1 MRWLLLKDLR
11 ILRRSPLL
19 VALLVLYP
27 IVIAVLIGFALS
39 RGPDKPEVAFYN
51 GLEGQSAVVEL
62 GGERID
68 LASEGQRLFDAID
81 PVRVDSREEA
91 IQKVEDG
98 EVLGALIIPSDLAT
112 NIQSSLEP
120 GTVEV
125 YFNAEDPAK
134 RQFVE
139 NTIKAQVQSANA
151 ALTKRVAKEAL
162 KLLDLISTG
171 GEYSFLG
178 QSFDVLGLERAEQ
191 ILAKARAELPAGSP
205 ERAELDRVIAFG
217 KLARENL
224 SFSDEVLAVVGE
236 PIRVKATALDGGT
249 TSLTSFAVALAVAVS
264 LMFITL
270 LLAAGTLALER
281 EENAF
286 SRLVRGLVSKT
297 GLLAEKAGLA
307 AVCSVSVCLL
317 MMAGLGLF
325 VELDW
330 GRFPLWLAA
339 LAVGA
344 LAFAALGLAIGALT
358 RDVRAASL
366 LAFMLCLPLA
376 FLALVPSG
384 AVAPAL
390 YDVIRAV
397 SAVFP
402 FQPALDALD
411 AALNDAGGIGGPLLH
426 LAGLTLGFG
435 ALARR
440 RPATL
445 RLMASANEALVR
457 RVYAAANARDMDA
470 ILAGTHEDCEVH
482 PVLGANLAA
491 DVYRGHEG
499 VRQWTR
505 DLWGEW
511 ESFDTSIGEVVER
524 GDRLLY
530 PVGLRGRGR
539 ASGAPFEAEIFH
551 LTTVRDG
558 LVLRIEGFSDRESA
572 MRALEAT

>member
-27 IVIAVLIGFALS
+27 ILIAVLIGFALS

-51 GLEGQSAVVEL
+51 ALAGKSAEVEL
-62 GGERID
+62 GGDRID
-68 LASEGQRLFDAID
+68 LAAEGRRLFEAID
-81 PVRVDSREEA
+81 PVPVDSRKEA
-91 IQKVEDG
+91 IQKVRDG
-98 EVLGALIIPSDLAT
+98 EVLGALIIPEDLAT

-125 YFNAEDPAK
+125 YYNAEDPAK

-151 ALTKRVAKEAL
+151 ALTKRVAQDAL
-162 KLLDLISTG
+162 QLLDLISTG
-171 GEYSFLG
+171 GQYTFLG
-178 QSFDVLGLERAEQ
+178 QDFDVLGLERAER
-191 ILAKARAELPAGSP
+191 ILEQARVELPPGSG
-205 ERAELDRVIAFG
+205 ERREIDRVIAFG

-224 SFSDEVLAVVGE
+224 SFSDDVLAVVGE
-236 PIRVKATALDGGT
+236 PIRVKARALDGGA
-249 TSLTSFAVALAVAVS
+249 TSLTSFAVALAVTVS
-264 LMFITL
+264 LMFVTL

-307 AVCSVSVCLL
+307 AVCSVAVCLV
-317 MMAGLGLF
+317 MIAGLGLF

-397 SAVFP
+397 SAAFP
-402 FQPALDALD
+402 FKPALDALD
-411 AALNDAGGIGGPLLH
+411 AALNDAGDLGGPLLH
-426 LAGLTLGFG
+426 LAGLTFAFG
-435 ALARR
+435 VLARLALR
-440 RPATL
+440 RFA
-445 RLMASANEALVR
+445 
-457 RVYAAANARDMDA
+457 
-470 ILAGTHEDCEVH
+470 
-482 PVLGANLAA
+482 
-491 DVYRGHEG
+491 
-499 VRQWTR
+499 
-505 DLWGEW
+505 
-511 ESFDTSIGEVVER
+511 
-524 GDRLLY
+524 
-530 PVGLRGRGR
+530 
-539 ASGAPFEAEIFH
+539 
-551 LTTVRDG
+551 
-558 LVLRIEGFSDRESA
+558 
-572 MRALEAT
+572 

>member
-27 IVIAVLIGFALS
+27 VIIAVLIGFALS
-39 RGPDKPEVAFYN
+39 RGPGKPKVAFYK
-51 GLEGQSAVVEL
+51 GLAGQSAVVEL
-62 GGERID
+62 GGDRID
-68 LASEGQRLFDAID
+68 LAQQGRRLFDAID
-81 PVRVDSREEA
+81 PVRVDSRKEA
-91 IQKVEDG
+91 IQKVRDG
-98 EVLGALIIPSDLAT
+98 DVLGALIIPEDLAR

-125 YFNAEDPAK
+125 YYNAEDPAK
-134 RQFVE
+134 RQYVE
-139 NTIKAQVQSANA
+139 NTIKAQVQTANG

-162 KLLDLISTG
+162 QLLDLISTG
-171 GEYSFLG
+171 GEYTFLG
-178 QSFDVLGLERAEQ
+178 QSFDVLGLQAAESILTRA
-191 ILAKARAELPAGSP
+191 RGELPAGSP

-224 SFSDEVLAVVGE
+224 SFSDEVLNVVGE

-297 GLLAEKAGLA
+297 GLLVEKAGLA
-307 AVCSVSVCLL
+307 AGCSVIVCLV
-317 MMAGLGLF
+317 MMLGLGLF
-325 VELDW
+325 VDLDW

-344 LAFAALGLAIGALT
+344 LAFAALGLAIGGLT

-390 YDVIRAV
+390 YDVIRAI
-397 SAVFP
+397 SAAFP
-402 FQPALDALD
+402 FKPALDALD
-411 AALNDAGGIGGPLLH
+411 AALNDAGDLAGPLLH
-426 LAGLTLGFG
+426 LAGLTLAFG
-435 ALARR
+435 ALSRLALARF
-440 RPATL
+440 A
-445 RLMASANEALVR
+445 
-457 RVYAAANARDMDA
+457 
-470 ILAGTHEDCEVH
+470 
-482 PVLGANLAA
+482 
-491 DVYRGHEG
+491 
-499 VRQWTR
+499 
-505 DLWGEW
+505 
-511 ESFDTSIGEVVER
+511 
-524 GDRLLY
+524 
-530 PVGLRGRGR
+530 
-539 ASGAPFEAEIFH
+539 
-551 LTTVRDG
+551 
-558 LVLRIEGFSDRESA
+558 
-572 MRALEAT
+572 

>member
-27 IVIAVLIGFALS
+27 IVIAVLIGLALS
-39 RGPDKPEVAFYN
+39 AGPDKPKVAFYN
-51 GLEGQSAVVEL
+51 GLEGKSAVVEL
-62 GGERID
+62 GGDRID
-68 LASEGQRLFDAID
+68 LAAEGQRLFEAID
-81 PVRVDSREEA
+81 PVRVNSKEEA
-91 IQKVEDG
+91 IQKVKDG
-98 EVLGALIIPSDLAT
+98 EVLGALIIPDDLAM
-112 NIQSSLEP
+112 NIQSSLEQ

-125 YFNAEDPAK
+125 YYNAEDPAK
-134 RQFVE
+134 QRFVE
-139 NTIKAQVQSANA
+139 NTIKAQVQSANS

-178 QSFDVLGLERAEQ
+178 QSFDVLGLERAER
-191 ILAKARAELPAGSP
+191 ILAQAKADLPPGSA
-205 ERAELDRVIAFG
+205 ERAEIDRVIAFG

-224 SFSDEVLAVVGE
+224 SFSDDVLAVVGE
-236 PIRVKATALDGGT
+236 PIQVKATALDGGT
-249 TSLTSFAVALAVAVS
+249 TSLSSFAVALAVAVS

-297 GLLAEKAGLA
+297 GLLVEKAGLA
-307 AVCSVSVCLL
+307 AVCSVSVSLL
-317 MMAGLGLF
+317 MLAGLGLF

-339 LAVGA
+339 LTVGA

-366 LAFMLCLPLA
+366 LAFMICLPLA

-384 AVAPAL
+384 AVAPGL

-402 FQPALDALD
+402 FSPALDALD
-411 AALNDAGGIGGPLLH
+411 AALNDAGDIGGPLLH
-426 LAGLTLGFG
+426 LAGLTLAFG
-435 ALARR
+435 ALG
-440 RPATL
+440 
-445 RLMASANEALVR
+445 RLALQR
-457 RVYAAANARDMDA
+457 FA
-470 ILAGTHEDCEVH
+470 
-482 PVLGANLAA
+482 
-491 DVYRGHEG
+491 
-499 VRQWTR
+499 
-505 DLWGEW
+505 
-511 ESFDTSIGEVVER
+511 
-524 GDRLLY
+524 
-530 PVGLRGRGR
+530 
-539 ASGAPFEAEIFH
+539 
-551 LTTVRDG
+551 
-558 LVLRIEGFSDRESA
+558 
-572 MRALEAT
+572 

>member
-62 GGERID
+62 GGDRID

-91 IQKVEDG
+91 IQKVKDG

-162 KLLDLISTG
+162 KLLDLISAG

-236 PIRVKATALDGGT
+236 PIRVKATALDGGN

-297 GLLAEKAGLA
+297 GLLVEKAGLA
-307 AVCSVSVCLL
+307 AACSVSVCLL

-330 GRFPLWLAA
+330 ARFPLWLAA

-384 AVAPAL
+384 AVTPAL

-402 FQPALDALD
+402 FQPTLDALD
-411 AALNDAGGIGGPLLH
+411 AALNDAGDIAGPLLH

-435 ALARR
+435 ALG
-440 RPATL
+440 
-445 RLMASANEALVR
+445 RLALQRFV
-457 RVYAAANARDMDA
+457 
-470 ILAGTHEDCEVH
+470 
-482 PVLGANLAA
+482 
-491 DVYRGHEG
+491 
-499 VRQWTR
+499 
-505 DLWGEW
+505 
-511 ESFDTSIGEVVER
+511 
-524 GDRLLY
+524 
-530 PVGLRGRGR
+530 
-539 ASGAPFEAEIFH
+539 
-551 LTTVRDG
+551 
-558 LVLRIEGFSDRESA
+558 
-572 MRALEAT
+572 

>member
-27 IVIAVLIGFALS
+27 IVIAVLIGLALS
-39 RGPDKPEVAFYN
+39 AGPDKPKVAFYN
-51 GLEGQSAVVEL
+51 GLEGKSAVVEL
-62 GGERID
+62 GGDRID
-68 LASEGQRLFDAID
+68 LAAEGQRLFEAID
-81 PVRVDSREEA
+81 PVRVNSKEEA
-91 IQKVEDG
+91 IQKVKDG
-98 EVLGALIIPSDLAT
+98 EVLGALVIPEDLAT
-112 NIQSSLEP
+112 NIQSSLEQ

-125 YFNAEDPAK
+125 YYNAEDPAK

-139 NTIKAQVQSANA
+139 NTIKAQVQSANS

-178 QSFDVLGLERAEQ
+178 QSFDVLGLERAEH
-191 ILAKARAELPAGSP
+191 ILAKAKAELPPGSA

-224 SFSDEVLAVVGE
+224 SFSDDVLAVVGE

-249 TSLTSFAVALAVAVS
+249 TSLSSFAVALAVAVS

-297 GLLAEKAGLA
+297 GLLVEKAGLA
-307 AVCSVSVCLL
+307 AVCSVSVSLL
-317 MMAGLGLF
+317 MLAGLGLF
-325 VELDW
+325 VELNW

-366 LAFMLCLPLA
+366 LAFMICLPLA

-384 AVAPAL
+384 AVAPGL

-402 FQPALDALD
+402 FSPALDALD
-411 AALNDAGGIGGPLLH
+411 AALNDAGDIGGPLLH
-426 LAGLTLGFG
+426 LAGLTLAFG
-435 ALARR
+435 ALG
-440 RPATL
+440 
-445 RLMASANEALVR
+445 RLALQR
-457 RVYAAANARDMDA
+457 FA
-470 ILAGTHEDCEVH
+470 
-482 PVLGANLAA
+482 
-491 DVYRGHEG
+491 
-499 VRQWTR
+499 
-505 DLWGEW
+505 
-511 ESFDTSIGEVVER
+511 
-524 GDRLLY
+524 
-530 PVGLRGRGR
+530 
-539 ASGAPFEAEIFH
+539 
-551 LTTVRDG
+551 
-558 LVLRIEGFSDRESA
+558 
-572 MRALEAT
+572 

>member
-51 GLEGQSAVVEL
+51 GLAGKSAVVEL
-62 GGERID
+62 GGDRID
-68 LASEGQRLFDAID
+68 LAAQGRQLFDAID
-81 PVRVDSREEA
+81 PVRVDSRAEA
-91 IQKVEDG
+91 IEKVRDG
-98 EVLGALIIPSDLAT
+98 DVLGALIIPEDLAT
-112 NIQSSLEP
+112 NIQSSLEQ

-125 YFNAEDPAK
+125 FYNAEDPAK
-134 RQFVE
+134 RQYVE
-139 NTIKAQVQSANA
+139 NTIKAQVQTANG

-162 KLLDLISTG
+162 QLLDLISTG

-178 QSFDVLGLERAEQ
+178 QSFDVLGLQRAEA
-191 ILAKARAELPAGSP
+191 ILEHARAEIPAGSP

-224 SFSDEVLAVVGE
+224 AFSDDVLAVVGE
-236 PIRVKATALDGGT
+236 PIRVKATALDGST
-249 TSLTSFAVALAVAVS
+249 TSLSSFAVALAVAVS

-297 GLLAEKAGLA
+297 GLLVEKAGLA
-307 AVCSVSVCLL
+307 AGCSLLVCLVML
-317 MMAGLGLF
+317 AGLGLF

-339 LAVGA
+339 LALGA
-344 LAFAALGLAIGALT
+344 LAFAALGLAIGGLT

-390 YDVIRAV
+390 YDLIRAV
-397 SAVFP
+397 SAAFP
-402 FQPALDALD
+402 FRPALDALD
-411 AALNDAGGIGGPLLH
+411 AALNDAGDLGGPLLH
-426 LAGLTLGFG
+426 LAGLTLAFG
-435 ALARR
+435 ALG
-440 RPATL
+440 
-445 RLMASANEALVR
+445 RLALQR
-457 RVYAAANARDMDA
+457 FA
-470 ILAGTHEDCEVH
+470 
-482 PVLGANLAA
+482 
-491 DVYRGHEG
+491 
-499 VRQWTR
+499 
-505 DLWGEW
+505 
-511 ESFDTSIGEVVER
+511 
-524 GDRLLY
+524 
-530 PVGLRGRGR
+530 
-539 ASGAPFEAEIFH
+539 
-551 LTTVRDG
+551 
-558 LVLRIEGFSDRESA
+558 
-572 MRALEAT
+572 

>member
-51 GLEGQSAVVEL
+51 GLEGKSAVVEL
-62 GGERID
+62 GGDRID
-68 LASEGQRLFDAID
+68 LAAEGQRLFDAID
-81 PVRVDSREEA
+81 PVRVESRKEA

-98 EVLGALIIPSDLAT
+98 DVLGALIIPGDLAT

-162 KLLDLISTG
+162 QLLDLISTG

-178 QSFDVLGLERAEQ
+178 QSFDVLGLQRAER
-191 ILAKARAELPAGSP
+191 ILAKARAELPEGSP

-217 KLARENL
+217 RLARENL
-224 SFSDEVLAVVGE
+224 AFSDDVLAVVGE
-236 PIRVKATALDGGT
+236 PIRVKATAIDGGT
-249 TSLTSFAVALAVAVS
+249 TSLSSFAVALAVAVS

-307 AVCSVSVCLL
+307 AACSVAVCLL

-339 LAVGA
+339 LAGGA

-397 SAVFP
+397 SAAFP
-402 FQPALDALD
+402 FKPALDALD
-411 AALNDAGGIGGPLLH
+411 AALNDAGELGGPLLH
-426 LAGLTLGFG
+426 LAGLTLAFG
-435 ALARR
+435 ALGRI
-440 RPATL
+440 
-445 RLMASANEALVR
+445 ALQR
-457 RVYAAANARDMDA
+457 FA
-470 ILAGTHEDCEVH
+470 
-482 PVLGANLAA
+482 
-491 DVYRGHEG
+491 
-499 VRQWTR
+499 
-505 DLWGEW
+505 
-511 ESFDTSIGEVVER
+511 
-524 GDRLLY
+524 
-530 PVGLRGRGR
+530 
-539 ASGAPFEAEIFH
+539 
-551 LTTVRDG
+551 
-558 LVLRIEGFSDRESA
+558 
-572 MRALEAT
+572 